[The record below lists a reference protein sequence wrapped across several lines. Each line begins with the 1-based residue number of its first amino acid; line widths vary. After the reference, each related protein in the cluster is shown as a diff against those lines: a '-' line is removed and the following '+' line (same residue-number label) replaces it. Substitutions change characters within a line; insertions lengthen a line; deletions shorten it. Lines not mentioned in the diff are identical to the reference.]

1 MDTLEP
7 TAVDTHVSAEQILRD
22 VYKKGQKA
30 RGSTNIDILDLE
42 ELREYQRRKRTEY
55 EGYLKRNRLDMGQWI
70 RYAQFEIEQHDM
82 RRARSIFER
91 ALLVDSSF
99 IPLWIRYI

>member
-1 MDTLEP
+1 
-7 TAVDTHVSAEQILRD
+7 
-22 VYKKGQKA
+22 
-30 RGSTNIDILDLE
+30 
-42 ELREYQRRKRTEY
+42 
-55 EGYLKRNRLDMGQWI
+55 MGQWI

-99 IPLWIRYI
+99 IPFGYDTLMLS